1 MYYIL
6 FYDTIKDYV
15 EKRISFR
22 EKHLSY
28 AKAAFERG
36 ELLMAGALDNPVDKA
51 VLIFRGHD
59 SSAAEKFVKNDPYY
73 LNGLITSW
81 EIRPWAVV
89 IGGEG

>member
-6 FYDTIKDYV
+6 FYNTIKDYV
-15 EKRISFR
+15 EKRIPIR
-22 EKHLSY
+22 EKHLSH

-36 ELLMAGALDNPVDKA
+36 ELIMAGALDNPVDKA
-51 VLIFRGHD
+51 VLIFKGLD
-59 SSAAEKFVKNDPYY
+59 TSAVGKFVKNDPYY

-81 EIRPWAVV
+81 EIRPWTVV